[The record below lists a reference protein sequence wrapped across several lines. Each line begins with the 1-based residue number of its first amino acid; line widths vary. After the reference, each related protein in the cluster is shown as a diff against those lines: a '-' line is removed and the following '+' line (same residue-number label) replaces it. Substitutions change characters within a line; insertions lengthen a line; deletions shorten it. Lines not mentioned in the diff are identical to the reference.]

1 MMVDKLNDVLNHVE
15 TYTTMYVFCSYTKSH
30 IHDIA
35 DMTIEEVAKACH
47 TSKGQ
52 ISKCA
57 KNLGFTSYLEF
68 KDACIDY
75 IHSFQDKQSFFSK
88 ECDLPQNTKMFAQ
101 SMSKTITYVGEK
113 INYSHLNRLI
123 NDILRSKKV
132 YLYAQGDNRSLCN
145 VIQVELSTLYIPVV
159 ICDADFIKSYQFKE
173 EHLLIILSTNGT
185 IFQLNKRI
193 ISRLVHAEVN
203 TWLITCNC
211 DIEFSKNKLIVPS
224 CKAKYNKYAIRHV
237 IDIVIAAMR
246 FVQQL

>member
-1 MMVDKLNDVLNHVE
+1 
-15 TYTTMYVFCSYTKSH
+15 
-30 IHDIA
+30 
-35 DMTIEEVAKACH
+35 
-47 TSKGQ
+47 
-52 ISKCA
+52 
-57 KNLGFTSYLEF
+57 
-68 KDACIDY
+68 
-75 IHSFQDKQSFFSK
+75 
-88 ECDLPQNTKMFAQ
+88 
-101 SMSKTITYVGEK
+101 MSKTITYVGEK

>member
-75 IHSFQDKQSFFSK
+75 IHSFQDKPSFFSK

-145 VIQVELSTLYIPVV
+145 VIQVELSTLYI
-159 ICDADFIKSYQFKE
+159 
-173 EHLLIILSTNGT
+173 
-185 IFQLNKRI
+185 QL
-193 ISRLVHAEVN
+193 
-203 TWLITCNC
+203 
-211 DIEFSKNKLIVPS
+211 
-224 CKAKYNKYAIRHV
+224 
-237 IDIVIAAMR
+237 
-246 FVQQL
+246 

>member
-1 MMVDKLNDVLNHVE
+1 MYNKKKGMAIMMVDKLNDVLNHVE

-35 DMTIEEVAKACH
+35 DMTIEEVAKAC
-47 TSKGQ
+47 
-52 ISKCA
+52 
-57 KNLGFTSYLEF
+57 
-68 KDACIDY
+68 
-75 IHSFQDKQSFFSK
+75 QDKPSFFSK